1 MNLFDLPEKELF
13 DFKEVGLVLRDIALS
28 RIPNRTWLASDQVI
42 YSTEDFE
49 VLLISNSVVL
59 KRPVGSATR
68 RSRFSRFA
76 FAANY
81 DNINDDRPWST
92 RLNVDRDR
100 YVIRYT
106 WSNSIL
112 KVTDRSVF
120 FKTVQGNEEYIDVI
134 NETINYCD
142 MEPEIF
148 QRALIEDKNTMNT
161 VMLNYL
167 FRRDL
172 PYHQAEP
179 GVTLH
184 GFLNELELVA
194 KAIPHIQELRKLC

>member
-13 DFKEVGLVLRDIALS
+13 DIKEVGLVIRDIALS
-28 RIPNRTWLASDQVI
+28 RIPDRMLSASDQVI

-59 KRPVGSATR
+59 KKHIQDGSNNKWNTR
-68 RSRFSRFA
+68 FC

-81 DNINDDRPWST
+81 DHMVDERPWST
-92 RLNVDRDR
+92 RYNVDRDR

-106 WSNSIL
+106 WANSIL
-112 KVTDRSVF
+112 KVNDRNVF
-120 FKTVQGNEEYIDVI
+120 FSSVQGNEEYIDVI
-134 NETINYCD
+134 EEHIHYSD

-148 QRALIEDKNTMNT
+148 QRALIESPMQMN
-161 VMLNYL
+161 VIMLNYL

-179 GVTLH
+179 GITLH
-184 GFLNELELVA
+184 GYLTELELLSKVV
-194 KAIPHIQELRKLC
+194 PHIAELRKLC